1 MLFIAIQTNEG
12 LAWSLHSLDNM
23 KIAIAYWQDRISP
36 VFDVSDRLCLIDI
49 EDGKEVKREI
59 RILTSRDPFN
69 RAREV
74 SGFDAD
80 VLICGAVSRT
90 LEMALII
97 AGVRV
102 AGFLCGDLDNV
113 VSAFLCGQLTGSS
126 FFMPGCY
133 GEQCRRRFRS
143 HHGKR

>member
-1 MLFIAIQTNEG
+1 MHL
-12 LAWSLHSLDNM
+12 LDNM

-49 EDGKEVKREI
+49 EDGKEVKREN

-74 SGFDAD
+74 SGLDAD